1 MQLRFV
7 RGSAGT
13 VSELLVCLILAW
25 LPMACVADGS
35 TGDPAQTDASDSPG
49 AAAEP
54 ADPSPSAG
62 STQQAAVDTSK
73 GGEKPY
79 EVDCGQVDENGDEI
93 CVTDKATYV
102 GWRTFHATCH
112 VCHGQNA
119 VGSSFA
125 PSLLKPIDKATFV
138 DVVTNGRSGETGV
151 MPAWGENPNVK
162 DFIDELYAY
171 QEARADGVLK
181 PGRPKRKD

>member
-1 MQLRFV
+1 MLFMPRCFK
-7 RGSAGT
+7 RGPTRRT
-13 VSELLVCLILAW
+13 VSKTAVWLLLGCLPL
-25 LPMACVADGS
+25 ACVSGNG
-35 TGDPAQTDASDSPG
+35 TGKPDAANLAPAAEP

-54 ADPSPSAG
+54 G
-62 STQQAAVDTSK
+62 SG
-73 GGEKPY
+73 GGEKY
-79 EVDCGQVDENGDEI
+79 YDVDCSQTDESGKRT
-93 CVTDKATYV
+93 CVTDKGTYV

-112 VCHGQNA
+112 ACHGQNA

-125 PSLLKPIDKATFV
+125 PSLIKHIDKERFV
-138 DVVTNGRSGETGV
+138 NVVTNGLSGQIGV

-171 QEARADGVLK
+171 QQARADGVLL